1 MRCSTLHG
9 MAFIYKDGTCD
20 IYGPSQ
26 VDFSGQERLFRRL
39 ISPPPGPLEEVSR
52 GKPSEA
58 TANYPSFYPHNAVDD
73 SDSTMYHSANGIA
86 RAWWM
91 IDLLQH
97 RLVRAVEVLPRYD
110 FAPAVGRF
118 HDVEKLIEPQ
128 IRVSSTPRNGEDF
141 SSWNLIG
148 QYAGPYTAAE
158 WRLNFTHDI
167 GICGRYVVVQ
177 KVSSDTDHLQIVDVR
192 VYVAPMM
199 PIS

>member
-1 MRCSTLHG
+1 MFPLYI
-9 MAFIYKDGTCD
+9 IY
-20 IYGPSQ
+20 YENN
-26 VDFSGQERLFRRL
+26 FLF
-39 ISPPPGPLEEVSR
+39 PP
-52 GKPSEA
+52 
-58 TANYPSFYPHNAVDD
+58 H
-73 SDSTMYHSANGIA
+73 
-86 RAWWM
+86 
-91 IDLLQH
+91 
-97 RLVRAVEVLPRYD
+97 
-110 FAPAVGRF
+110 
-118 HDVEKLIEPQ
+118 Q

-199 PIS
+199 TIL